1 MIQDIYVIDDKNE
14 LTKMLSNLFAE
25 LYQYRFINV
34 KAEELQLALRN
45 IPSLIIVDED
55 NTNVDIIDICKTIR
69 DDDDNNI
76 TPVAV
81 VSSNIAKEHRIKIL
95 ETSVQYF
102 IKKPIDEQYLF
113 YTVKNMIDLLY
124 ANRKVSPLTGLP
136 GNVQIQAEMKKR
148 LLKQEVFAIL

>member
-14 LTKMLSNLFAE
+14 LTKTLSNLFAE

-81 VSSNIAKEHRIKIL
+81 VSSNIEKEHRIKIL

-113 YTVKNMIDLLY
+113 LSLIH
-124 ANRKVSPLTGLP
+124 
-136 GNVQIQAEMKKR
+136 I
-148 LLKQEVFAIL
+148 